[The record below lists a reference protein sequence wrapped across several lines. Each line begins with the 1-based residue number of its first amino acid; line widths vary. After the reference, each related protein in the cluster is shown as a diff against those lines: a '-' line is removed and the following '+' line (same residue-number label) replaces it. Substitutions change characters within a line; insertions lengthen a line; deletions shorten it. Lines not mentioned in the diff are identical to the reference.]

1 MLSGIFGKKSDH
13 PLADIKSAQAFLQE
27 LPKSDTHKFVME
39 LTEWIESI
47 SENND
52 FKLEYQFEVLC
63 LLDDAVQPHTRKLM
77 REYFTPHELGQFQE
91 NRLWMVLSN
100 LLRQISNAY
109 YLVFERYTQ
118 DVKGISAIKMQLPLL
133 LARTVNSLNGHL
145 KFICVRYEKVDN
157 VIWANLAK
165 IYEYAEQRQ
174 CVDTPVKLYP
184 SMSVSTSVE
193 REAGHML
200 GWYGSCVNNLQPL
213 YMHLTDRLMTQYC
226 ESIDMHAQQ
235 GKSDLFSFDL
245 SRSAAPKRVKLDAEE
260 SSRKR
265 YVSMADMQ
273 PKLEQLINTVRKRVV
288 TEELTLNGLYPAEL
302 VCEAAQ
308 HLLDFMV
315 APPVRRSERRS
326 VMINMNV
333 VLGYAKMVEHANPV
347 LNFDM
352 DLSLRWEVED
362 VSNNGFRTV
371 LPAKGREDVRVGSL
385 LGVWTNGVKN
395 WGVAVVRRMMLDD
408 TNQLHVGAEMLAN
421 QTHAVALT
429 KSGSGGGAFEDGQI
443 AMWLYGELGETG
455 GRVKLLMKLDAFA
468 GQCSLICKLN
478 GQDYLLIP
486 EDQSERLFDCD
497 LVNFRAVKQ

>member
-1 MLSGIFGKKSDH
+1 
-13 PLADIKSAQAFLQE
+13 
-27 LPKSDTHKFVME
+27 
-39 LTEWIESI
+39 
-47 SENND
+47 
-52 FKLEYQFEVLC
+52 
-63 LLDDAVQPHTRKLM
+63 
-77 REYFTPHELGQFQE
+77 
-91 NRLWMVLSN
+91 
-100 LLRQISNAY
+100 
-109 YLVFERYTQ
+109 
-118 DVKGISAIKMQLPLL
+118 
-133 LARTVNSLNGHL
+133 
-145 KFICVRYEKVDN
+145 
-157 VIWANLAK
+157 
-165 IYEYAEQRQ
+165 
-174 CVDTPVKLYP
+174 
-184 SMSVSTSVE
+184 
-193 REAGHML
+193 
-200 GWYGSCVNNLQPL
+200 
-213 YMHLTDRLMTQYC
+213 
-226 ESIDMHAQQ
+226 
-235 GKSDLFSFDL
+235 L